1 MLNLFLCVKDF
12 HFYLLIDLKECL
24 ISKIIFIVIHLSV
37 VFPIKYKLIVIKV
50 LNDGFLI
57 PNPRF
62 CEAPE
67 IHSVN
72 LYYKKKGMDL

>member
-1 MLNLFLCVKDF
+1 MCERLS
-12 HFYLLIDLKECL
+12 LLSYYDLKECL
-24 ISKIIFIVIHLSV
+24 ISKNNIVIHLSV

-72 LYYKKKGMDL
+72 LSIKRECIYEAKQ